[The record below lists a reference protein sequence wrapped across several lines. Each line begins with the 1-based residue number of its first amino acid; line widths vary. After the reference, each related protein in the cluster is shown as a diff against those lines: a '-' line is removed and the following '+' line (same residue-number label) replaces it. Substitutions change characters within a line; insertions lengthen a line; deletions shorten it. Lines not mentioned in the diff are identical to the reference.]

1 MRAVAATAAVAVCA
15 LTLQGCGD
23 TATTFTTTTIT
34 STTTTTTS
42 SSTMWVG
49 PGGCVENQMQTDRKN
64 VKDSMWCF
72 CFYSGGCLDHFECQ
86 DREPMWNCQ
95 KRLCGMQTAADKGD
109 TNTTVSFRD
118 PHHEAAQLTIT
129 RLFFTDITDMMKH
142 CPDGAHAQLI
152 ALLDAG
158 RKAYAQ
164 AGIEAAGK
172 TPDWQC
178 VHLPRWV
185 SVHWIHLW
193 SFSGMIGHPGK
204 SPEMELL
211 PNQPPYACC
220 AEGSLPLDVAAE
232 KIIKLAAD
240 NPGESL
246 LLSEA
251 STSSDDEDML
261 QV

>member
-1 MRAVAATAAVAVCA
+1 M
-15 LTLQGCGD
+15 
-23 TATTFTTTTIT
+23 
-34 STTTTTTS
+34 S
-42 SSTMWVG
+42 
-49 PGGCVENQMQTDRKN
+49 
-64 VKDSMWCF
+64 
-72 CFYSGGCLDHFECQ
+72 
-86 DREPMWNCQ
+86 
-95 KRLCGMQTAADKGD
+95 TAADKGD

-118 PHHEAAQLTIT
+118 PHHEQAQLTIT

-142 CPDGAHAQLI
+142 CTDGAHAQLME
-152 ALLDAG
+152 LLGAG

-164 AGIEAAGK
+164 SGIEAAGK
-172 TPDWQC
+172 APDWQC

-240 NPGESL
+240 NPGL

-251 STSSDDEDML
+251 STADDEDML